1 MVLIS
6 LKDYAKQNN
15 ITYEAVRQ
23 QVNRYADELGGHII
37 RDGRQQFLDEEAV
50 AFLDGKRQKNPVVII
65 QQDKDEMIELLRRE
79 KEELL
84 TKVAELSVWKADNA
98 IAIAEANHRQSLLEA
113 GEEKIKALEGQIAQV
128 EQKASED
135 VQKAQNEL
143 VEAYDKFEVELDL
156 VKKEYEKKLEDAE
169 KRNQELENRTLG
181 EYLKGLFRKK
191 GKKHDTEKINNT

>member
-6 LKDYAKQNN
+6 LKDYAKNNN

-23 QVNRYADELGGHII
+23 QVNRYANELGGHII

-98 IAIAEANHRQSLLEA
+98 IAIAEANHRQALLEA

-135 VQKAQNEL
+135 VQKAQKK
-143 VEAYDKFEVELDL
+143 VEEEQAYNQALEEWINLSWW
-156 VKKEYEKKLEDAE
+156 KKRHTPKPVRSSE
-169 KRNQELENRTLG
+169 
-181 EYLKGLFRKK
+181 
-191 GKKHDTEKINNT
+191 